1 MKFKFNKEESSEVFF
16 TSDTHFWHTNI
27 LKYCNRPFKSVE
39 EMNETLIL
47 NWNKTVPENGTVFH
61 LGDFCFC
68 GSTKAKEILNQLNG
82 QIILVKGNHDYDS
95 TLKLFDGVYPQL
107 HINIENKSIYLNHF
121 PFASFSDN
129 CFQLFGHLHSNSG
142 IYSKNQYDVGVDNN
156 NYKPVSW
163 KQIEEINK
171 W

>member
-1 MKFKFNKEESSEVFF
+1 
-16 TSDTHFWHTNI
+16 
-27 LKYCNRPFKSVE
+27 
-39 EMNETLIL
+39 MNETLIF

-61 LGDFCFC
+61 LGDFGFC

-95 TLKLFDGVYPQL
+95 TLKLFDEVYPQL

-121 PFASFSDN
+121 PFASFPDN
-129 CFQLFGHLHSNSG
+129 CFQLFGHLHSNSE

-156 NYKPVSW
+156 NYKPISW